1 MRRYRSAVDLR
12 SVLRRADWRTPPTEA
27 ALAAVVTVVMAADVG
42 QGAHPLLL
50 LALVLLVGAT
60 IAWRLRVPEL
70 PLYAMCLTY
79 LYSEST
85 APGKFGPQTVAIGVL
100 VAVYTAAAHLG
111 GRRAWLGG
119 AGSLALVWVGS
130 VAGPEVEVADFWPF
144 VIWGAPWLVGRLAR
158 RQSLQ
163 ARADGARA
171 AVLLAEQ
178 EAQTRD
184 AAGRERDRIAR
195 ELHDVVAHSVSL
207 MVVQAGAE
215 RLAHPES
222 PSRPALEAIET
233 SGRQAL
239 VELRSMLGVLRGPG
253 DEATEPQPDLS
264 SLPALVEQVRGAG
277 LPVELR
283 TTGVGPVPPGIAL
296 SAYRVV
302 QEALTNALR
311 HGGAVPTEVLVDV
324 GAEVLVEVRSGLP
337 ALGSTNGV
345 GSGRGVVGMRERVA
359 LHDGSLDAG
368 PEGDQWV
375 VRARLPMAVT

>member
-1 MRRYRSAVDLR
+1 M
-12 SVLRRADWRTPPTEA
+12 
-27 ALAAVVTVVMAADVG
+27 
-42 QGAHPLLL
+42 
-50 LALVLLVGAT
+50 
-60 IAWRLRVPEL
+60 
-70 PLYAMCLTY
+70 
-79 LYSEST
+79 
-85 APGKFGPQTVAIGVL
+85 GVL
-100 VAVYTAAAHLG
+100 VAIYSAAAHLG
-111 GRRAWLGG
+111 GRRAWAAG
-119 AGSLALVWVGS
+119 AGSLVLVWIGS
-130 VAGPEVEVADFWPF
+130 VAGPDVEVAYFWPF

-178 EAQTRD
+178 EAQTRE
-184 AAGRERDRIAR
+184 AASRERDRIAR
-195 ELHDVVAHSVSL
+195 ELHDVVAHAVSL

-215 RLAHPES
+215 RLAHPDS
-222 PSRPALEAIET
+222 PSREALDAIET

-239 VELRSMLGVLRGPG
+239 VELRSMLGVLRGPE

-264 SLPALVEQVRGAG
+264 SLPTLVERVRDAG

-283 TTGVGPVPPGIAL
+283 TTGGGVVPAGIAL

-324 GAEVLVEVRSGLP
+324 GADVLVEVRSGLP
-337 ALGSTNGV
+337 GAQAVSRV

-368 PEGDQWV
+368 PEDGQWV
-375 VRARLPMAVT
+375 VRARLPLAAT

>member
-1 MRRYRSAVDLR
+1 LLR
-12 SVLRRADWRTPPTEA
+12 ELTWRPPPSEA

-42 QGAHPLLL
+42 QAAHPLLV
-50 LALVLLVGAT
+50 LALVLLIGPT
-60 IAWRLRVPEL
+60 FAWRLRVPEL
-70 PLYAMCLTY
+70 PLYAVCLLY
-79 LYSEST
+79 LYAEST
-85 APGKFGPQTVAIGVL
+85 APGKFGPQTLPIGIL
-100 VAVYTAAAHLG
+100 VAAYTAAAHLG
-111 GRRAWLGG
+111 GRRAWVAG

-130 VAGPEVEVADFWPF
+130 VAGPDVEVYDFLPF
-144 VIWGAPWLVGRLAR
+144 LIWGAPWLVGRLSR

-178 EAQTRD
+178 EAQTRE

-239 VELRSMLGVLRGPG
+239 VELRSMLGVLRGPE

-264 SLPALVEQVRGAG
+264 ALPALVERVREAG

-283 TTGVGPVPPGIAL
+283 TTGRGDVPAGIAL

-311 HGGAVPTEVLVDV
+311 HGGEVPTEVLVDI
-324 GAEVLVEVRSGLP
+324 GSDVLVEVRSTLP
-337 ALGSTNGV
+337 VSRSASP

-368 PEGDQWV
+368 PEDGQWV
-375 VRARLPMAVT
+375 VRARLPLAAS

>member
-1 MRRYRSAVDLR
+1 VDIRSALR
-12 SVLRRADWRTPPTEA
+12 GTAWRTSPAEA
-27 ALAAVVTVVMAADVG
+27 GLAAVVTVVMAADVG
-42 QGAHPLLL
+42 QGAHPVLLL
-50 LALVLLVGAT
+50 VVVLLTGPT
-60 IAWRLRVPEL
+60 LAWRIRLPEL
-70 PLYAMCLTY
+70 PLFAICLTY
-79 LYSEST
+79 LYSEGT
-85 APGKFGPQTVAIGVL
+85 APGRFGPQTVSIGVL
-100 VAVYTAAAHLG
+100 VAVYSAAAHLG
-111 GRRAWLGG
+111 GRRAWMAG
-119 AGSLALVWVGS
+119 AGSLVLVWVAL
-130 VAGPEVEVADFWPF
+130 VAGPEVEVSDFWPF

-178 EAQTRD
+178 EAQTRE
-184 AAGRERDRIAR
+184 AASRERDRIAR

-215 RLAHPES
+215 RLAHPDS
-222 PSRPALEAIET
+222 PSRAALEAIET

-239 VELRSMLGVLRGPG
+239 VELRSMLGVLRGPQ

-264 SLPALVEQVRGAG
+264 SLPALVERVRDAG

-283 TTGVGPVPPGIAL
+283 TTGMGAVPPGIAL

-311 HGGAVPTEVLVDV
+311 HGGEVPTEVLVDV
-324 GAEVLVEVRSGLP
+324 GSDVLVEVRSGLP
-337 ALGSTNGV
+337 AGDARSRA

-368 PEGDQWV
+368 PEGGQWV
-375 VRARLPMAVT
+375 VRARLPLATT

>member
-1 MRRYRSAVDLR
+1 MDVRSLLR
-12 SVLRRADWRTPPTEA
+12 ELTWRPPPSEA

-42 QGAHPLLL
+42 QAAHPLLV
-50 LALVLLVGAT
+50 LALVLLIGPT
-60 IAWRLRVPEL
+60 FAWRLRVPEL
-70 PLYAMCLTY
+70 PLYAVCLLY
-79 LYSEST
+79 LYAEST
-85 APGKFGPQTVAIGVL
+85 APGKFGPQTLPIGIL
-100 VAVYTAAAHLG
+100 VAAYTAAAHLG
-111 GRRAWLGG
+111 GRRAWVAG

-130 VAGPEVEVADFWPF
+130 VAGPDVEVYDFLPF
-144 VIWGAPWLVGRLAR
+144 LIWGAPWLVGRLSR

-178 EAQTRD
+178 EAQTRE

-239 VELRSMLGVLRGPG
+239 VELRSMLGVLRGPE

-264 SLPALVEQVRGAG
+264 ALPALVERVREAG

-283 TTGVGPVPPGIAL
+283 TTGRGDVPAGIAL

-311 HGGAVPTEVLVDV
+311 HGGEVPTEVLVDI
-324 GAEVLVEVRSGLP
+324 GSDVLVEVRSTLP
-337 ALGSTNGV
+337 VSRSASP

-368 PEGDQWV
+368 PEDGQWV
-375 VRARLPMAVT
+375 VRARLPLAAS